1 VKKIVLLMIVTAS
14 LTVVPIVSAG
24 SSLLNAYGGS
34 GATPVVGVKGGTVA
48 SAVKK
53 AKAVKVVKKAK
64 VAATATAPVKGSG
77 PGTLPFTGSDLAIF
91 VALGSGLVVAGFGLR
106 KLGRDE
112 S

>member
-1 VKKIVLLMIVTAS
+1 MKKIVLLMIVTAS

-64 VAATATAPVKGSG
+64 VAATAPVKGSG